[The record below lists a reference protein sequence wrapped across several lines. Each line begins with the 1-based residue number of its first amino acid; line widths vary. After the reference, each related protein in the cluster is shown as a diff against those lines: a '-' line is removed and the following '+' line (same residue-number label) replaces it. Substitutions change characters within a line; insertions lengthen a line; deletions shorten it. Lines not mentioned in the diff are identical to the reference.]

1 MLHASCWPWNL
12 FSTHLPGEAN
22 YRTFNGGFLFVYCG
36 MNKQAIKY
44 LDIYFDMLCMHC
56 IFTVDLIKISLIV
69 FYLGLNKYF
78 KNF

>member
-1 MLHASCWPWNL
+1 MLHASCWPWNFFL
-12 FSTHLPGEAN
+12 QIYLVKQI
-22 YRTFNGGFLFVYCG
+22 TFNGGFLFVYCG

-78 KNF
+78 